1 MVNRSYW
8 KNILRTVRGSM
19 SRFLAIFAIVAL
31 GSGFLA
37 GVLASPLDMRIS
49 ADSYMDRADMYDL
62 RVVSTQGLTEG
73 DMDRLRETDGVLSV
87 GPAYD
92 TDIVLVSETG
102 DTHTARIHTLPSSG
116 MYLPELLEGRYPE
129 SAGECAVILTKTF
142 TGESDWVGKKLSV
155 DPGEENGNMV
165 LEFTVVG
172 TVRSAL
178 YISLENERT
187 QAGTGSIDLKLY
199 TPPESFDQDYYTA
212 AYLTVDGST
221 ELNSFNSGYD
231 ALIDGMSAELE
242 TLGQERAAVRYN
254 EIIDEANAELSDAQK
269 EYDDAKADAD
279 KELADA
285 LGELEDAEKE
295 LSDGRQELEDAKKE
309 LEDGQK
315 EIDDGWA
322 EYRSETARAQKEI
335 DDGWA
340 QISGYQSQLDSGLNQ
355 ISAAQGQITA
365 GYKELESSEGQLAA
379 AKAQLDATKTQL
391 DGLDEGKAALAGL
404 AAQLGL
410 PEGDGSDLWAI
421 ETVTMLEQLSPEAG
435 AQFAGLKAGLEAM
448 AAQGT
453 DSDKARAALEKG
465 LAEYE
470 QGKKQAQDARAKLDS
485 SQAEL
490 NAQLSELRNQQAA
503 LDAQK
508 GQLYSAENTLKTAGA
523 ETEQKL
529 RDAQKEL
536 DEGRREYEDGLIE
549 LEDGEKE
556 LKEGWEDY
564 YEGRR
569 EADKELADAEQK
581 LRDAREDIDSIE
593 QGEWYVFTRD
603 DNAGFSSYASNAD
616 KIAAIATVFP
626 VFFFLV
632 AALVALTT
640 MTRMVEEERG
650 QIGAMKALGYPPVRI
665 AGKYLLYAA
674 AASLLGCVFGVAA
687 GMWLFPTVIINAYNI
702 MYDLPQIL
710 TPFSWPLA
718 IFSAVTATL
727 CTLAA
732 TLSACWNALR
742 EAPAR
747 LMLPKAPK
755 AGKRILLERVTP
767 IWSRL
772 KFTQKVTARNLI
784 RYKKRFFMTVIGIAG
799 CTALLVTG
807 FGIRDSISDIVGIQ
821 YGELCGYNLIVGLK
835 SEDALEDPE
844 LLEILED
851 EGRVQNSLAVLQDA
865 GSVVPDGGDPADD
878 ITIFVPSDTGRLPDF
893 FRFRHRGSG
902 APVEYSESSVIITE
916 KLSERQHL
924 KAGDIITVK
933 NQDGIEA
940 GFTITDICENYV
952 QHLLYV
958 SPAAYEEAFGVKPEM
973 NSLLCLLPEEGPEG
987 GEDALTTELLKCGD
1001 VAMTM
1006 STEEL
1011 SRSFNNSISSINYI
1025 VVVLI
1030 ISAGALAFVVVYNLT
1045 NINITERV
1053 KELATIKVLGF
1064 YESEVAAYVYRET
1077 AALTVI
1083 GTAAG
1088 LLLGIALH
1096 QFVIRTAE
1104 VDMVMFGRSIYAPS
1118 YLLAAVLTVL
1128 FSVLVN
1134 LVMYRKL
1141 ARISMV
1147 ESMKAPE

>member
-116 MYLPELLEGRYPE
+116 MYPPELLEGRYPE

-155 DPGEENGNMV
+155 DPGEENENMV
-165 LEFTVVG
+165 REFTVVG

-212 AYLTVDGST
+212 AYITVDGST

-254 EIIDEANAELSDAQK
+254 EIIDEANAELADAQK

-340 QISGYQSQLDSGLNQ
+340 QISGYQSQLDSGFTE

-379 AKAQLDATKTQL
+379 AKAQLDATKAQL
-391 DGLDEGKAALAGL
+391 DGLAEGKAALAGL

-421 ETVTMLEQLSPEAG
+421 ETVAMLEQLSPEAG

-470 QGKKQAQDARAKLDS
+470 QGKKQAQDARTKLDR

-508 GQLYSAENTLKTAGA
+508 GQLYSAENTLKTARA

-536 DEGRREYEDGLIE
+536 DEGRREYEDGLME

-569 EADKELADAEQK
+569 EADKELADAEEK
-581 LRDAREDIDSIE
+581 LRDT
-593 QGEWYVFTRD
+593 W
-603 DNAGFSSYASNAD
+603 
-616 KIAAIATVFP
+616 
-626 VFFFLV
+626 
-632 AALVALTT
+632 
-640 MTRMVEEERG
+640 
-650 QIGAMKALGYPPVRI
+650 
-665 AGKYLLYAA
+665 
-674 AASLLGCVFGVAA
+674 
-687 GMWLFPTVIINAYNI
+687 
-702 MYDLPQIL
+702 
-710 TPFSWPLA
+710 
-718 IFSAVTATL
+718 
-727 CTLAA
+727 
-732 TLSACWNALR
+732 
-742 EAPAR
+742 
-747 LMLPKAPK
+747 
-755 AGKRILLERVTP
+755 
-767 IWSRL
+767 
-772 KFTQKVTARNLI
+772 
-784 RYKKRFFMTVIGIAG
+784 
-799 CTALLVTG
+799 
-807 FGIRDSISDIVGIQ
+807 
-821 YGELCGYNLIVGLK
+821 
-835 SEDALEDPE
+835 
-844 LLEILED
+844 
-851 EGRVQNSLAVLQDA
+851 
-865 GSVVPDGGDPADD
+865 
-878 ITIFVPSDTGRLPDF
+878 
-893 FRFRHRGSG
+893 
-902 APVEYSESSVIITE
+902 
-916 KLSERQHL
+916 
-924 KAGDIITVK
+924 
-933 NQDGIEA
+933 
-940 GFTITDICENYV
+940 
-952 QHLLYV
+952 
-958 SPAAYEEAFGVKPEM
+958 
-973 NSLLCLLPEEGPEG
+973 
-987 GEDALTTELLKCGD
+987 
-1001 VAMTM
+1001 
-1006 STEEL
+1006 
-1011 SRSFNNSISSINYI
+1011 
-1025 VVVLI
+1025 
-1030 ISAGALAFVVVYNLT
+1030 
-1045 NINITERV
+1045 
-1053 KELATIKVLGF
+1053 
-1064 YESEVAAYVYRET
+1064 
-1077 AALTVI
+1077 
-1083 GTAAG
+1083 
-1088 LLLGIALH
+1088 
-1096 QFVIRTAE
+1096 
-1104 VDMVMFGRSIYAPS
+1104 
-1118 YLLAAVLTVL
+1118 
-1128 FSVLVN
+1128 
-1134 LVMYRKL
+1134 
-1141 ARISMV
+1141 
-1147 ESMKAPE
+1147 

>member
-212 AYLTVDGST
+212 AYITVDGST

-322 EYRSETARAQKEI
+322 EYHSETARAQKEI

>member
-155 DPGEENGNMV
+155 DPGEENENMV
-165 LEFTVVG
+165 REFTVVG

-212 AYLTVDGST
+212 AYITVDGST

-254 EIIDEANAELSDAQK
+254 EIIDEANAELADAQK
-269 EYDDAKADAD
+269 EYDDARADAD

-295 LSDGRQELEDAKKE
+295 LSDGRQELVDAKKE

-340 QISGYQSQLDSGLNQ
+340 QISGYQSQLDSGFTE
-355 ISAAQGQITA
+355 ISTAQGQITA

-379 AKAQLDATKTQL
+379 AKAQLDATKAQL
-391 DGLDEGKAALAGL
+391 DGLAEGKAALAGL

-421 ETVTMLEQLSPEAG
+421 ETVAMLEQLSPEAG

-470 QGKKQAQDARAKLDS
+470 QGKKQAQDARTKLDR

-503 LDAQK
+503 LDAQ
-508 GQLYSAENTLKTAGA
+508 
-523 ETEQKL
+523 QKL
-529 RDAQKEL
+529 
-536 DEGRREYEDGLIE
+536 
-549 LEDGEKE
+549 
-556 LKEGWEDY
+556 
-564 YEGRR
+564 
-569 EADKELADAEQK
+569 
-581 LRDAREDIDSIE
+581 
-593 QGEWYVFTRD
+593 
-603 DNAGFSSYASNAD
+603 
-616 KIAAIATVFP
+616 
-626 VFFFLV
+626 
-632 AALVALTT
+632 
-640 MTRMVEEERG
+640 
-650 QIGAMKALGYPPVRI
+650 VRI
-665 AGKYLLYAA
+665 GKQVSAYSDPHMQMSS
-674 AASLLGCVFGVAA
+674 ASLLGPEDVVLA
-687 GMWLFPTVIINAYNI
+687 
-702 MYDLPQIL
+702 
-710 TPFSWPLA
+710 FSWSGEAKEVLR
-718 IFSAVTATL
+718 
-727 CTLAA
+727 
-732 TLSACWNALR
+732 AC
-742 EAPAR
+742 E
-747 LMLPKAPK
+747 
-755 AGKRILLERVTP
+755 
-767 IWSRL
+767 
-772 KFTQKVTARNLI
+772 TARN
-784 RYKKRFFMTVIGIAG
+784 AG
-799 CTALLVTG
+799 A
-807 FGIRDSISDIVGIQ
+807 FIISISRLGQVTLSSYSDVHF
-821 YGELCGYNLIVGLK
+821 GL
-835 SEDALEDPE
+835 SAPE
-844 LLEILED
+844 P
-851 EGRVQNSLAVLQDA
+851 SLD
-865 GSVVPDGGDPADD
+865 
-878 ITIFVPSDTGRLPDF
+878 
-893 FRFRHRGSG
+893 SG
-902 APVEYSESSVIITE
+902 AMSSRIA
-916 KLSERQHL
+916 Q
-924 KAGDIITVK
+924 
-933 NQDGIEA
+933 
-940 GFTITDICENYV
+940 
-952 QHLLYV
+952 
-958 SPAAYEEAFGVKPEM
+958 
-973 NSLLCLLPEEGPEG
+973 
-987 GEDALTTELLKCGD
+987 
-1001 VAMTM
+1001 MTM
-1006 STEEL
+1006 VDILFSCL
-1011 SRSFNNSISSINYI
+1011 VSRY
-1025 VVVLI
+1025 
-1030 ISAGALAFVVVYNLT
+1030 YN
-1045 NINITERV
+1045 
-1053 KELATIKVLGF
+1053 
-1064 YESEVAAYVYRET
+1064 ET
-1077 AALTVI
+1077 APYLERSRQ
-1083 GTAAG
+1083 AAR
-1088 LLLGIALH
+1088 
-1096 QFVIRTAE
+1096 FVHA
-1104 VDMVMFGRSIYAPS
+1104 
-1118 YLLAAVLTVL
+1118 
-1128 FSVLVN
+1128 
-1134 LVMYRKL
+1134 
-1141 ARISMV
+1141 
-1147 ESMKAPE
+1147 